1 MARLFFLVLLS
12 LFAAL
17 PAHTADEPADK
28 QKGSNKVERA
38 LDKAGAAVGRT
49 ADKAVDGVKK
59 GVDKTTKAMEN
70 AGNKTSKWLNE
81 KTQ

>member
-1 MARLFFLVLLS
+1 MARLFFLVLLGTI
-12 LFAAL
+12 AAL
-17 PAHTADEPADK
+17 PAGAADETADKPK
-28 QKGSNKVERA
+28 SSNKAERT
-38 LDKAGAAVGRT
+38 LDKAGAAAGRT
-49 ADKAVDGVKK
+49 ADKVVGGIKK